1 MSIKDTGMWTRSQE
15 GITHAS
21 SQQSQ
26 NIDDPRDAQ
35 DIMGGLRLCI
45 TSAWTKLMTSSI
57 DKVS

>member
-1 MSIKDTGMWTRSQE
+1 MFDFNLCPSKTPECGQE
-15 GITHAS
+15 VKKGITHAS

-45 TSAWTKLMTSSI
+45 TSA
-57 DKVS
+57 